1 MSKKLPDDE
10 WTESLFNDPRQIAM
24 EFTVHPESD
33 FETFHNKN
41 PQIWRDFRKLV
52 LDHFN
57 RGNRTLDLGAI
68 MKEVTGGV
76 TLKSEI
82 TDKYWNLFISNHQE
96 LQNVFVVTKAPEHT
110 PT

>member
-1 MSKKLPDDE
+1 
-10 WTESLFNDPRQIAM
+10 
-24 EFTVHPESD
+24 
-33 FETFHNKN
+33 
-41 PQIWRDFRKLV
+41 
-52 LDHFN
+52 
-57 RGNRTLDLGAI
+57 

>member
-52 LDHFN
+52 LDHF
-57 RGNRTLDLGAI
+57 
-68 MKEVTGGV
+68 
-76 TLKSEI
+76 
-82 TDKYWNLFISNHQE
+82 
-96 LQNVFVVTKAPEHT
+96 
-110 PT
+110 